1 MGRMQRRDII
11 ITTAIFLLAWQLLAM
26 IVQRDILPSPMQV
39 AVAIVVQFG
48 VLAQHFI
55 ASALRVI
62 ISVIIAIALAV
73 PAGLAMGQMPR
84 LNRIFSPIAY
94 IIYPIPKIVFLP
106 IVLLFFGA
114 TDFSKVLMIVLILF
128 FQILVPVRDD
138 AAGIRPEL
146 LNSVKSLGAGRRA
159 LFRFVYLPASLPAV
173 LTAVRLSIGTAVAVL
188 YITETTATLLGL
200 GYYIYLNAS
209 TLFDY
214 PATYAGAVAMGVL
227 GLLLYFF
234 IDWLERRL
242 CPWKFAS

>member
-1 MGRMQRRDII
+1 MLRRRDLL
-11 ITTAIFLLAWQLLAM
+11 ITTTIILIAWQITAM
-26 IVQRDILPSPMQV
+26 LIQRDILPTPVQV
-39 AVAIVVQFG
+39 ASAIFTDFG
-48 VLAQHFI
+48 ALSRHFI
-55 ASALRVI
+55 ASTLRVV
-62 ISVIIAIALAV
+62 ISIIIAVILAV

-84 LNRIFSPIAY
+84 LNHIFSPVAY

-106 IVLLFFGA
+106 IILLFFGA
-114 TDFSKVLMIVLILF
+114 TDLSKVLIIVLILF

-173 LTAVRLSIGTAVAVL
+173 LTSLRLSIGTAVAVL
-188 YITETTATLLGL
+188 YITETTATSLGL

-209 TLFDY
+209 TLFNY

-234 IDWLERRL
+234 IDWLEKRVCR
-242 CPWKFAS
+242 WRFVT

>member
-1 MGRMQRRDII
+1 MHRRDLAL
-11 ITTAIFLLAWQLLAM
+11 TTLIALLLWQAM
-26 IVQRDILPSPMQV
+26 AMLIQRDILPSPLQV
-39 AVAIVVQFG
+39 AQAIVTQFG
-48 VLAQHFI
+48 ILSQHFI
-55 ASALRVI
+55 ASGLRVI
-62 ISVIIAIALAV
+62 VSVVIAILLAV

-84 LNRIFSPIAY
+84 LNRMFAPIAY

-106 IVLLFFGA
+106 IILLFFGA

-138 AAGIRPEL
+138 AASIRPEL

-173 LTAVRLSIGTAVAVL
+173 LTALRLSIGTAVAVL

-214 PATYAGAVAMGVL
+214 AATYAGAVAMGIL
-227 GLLLYFF
+227 GLLLYFLV
-234 IDWLERRL
+234 DWLDRRL
-242 CPWKFAS
+242 CRWKYAN

>member
-1 MGRMQRRDII
+1 MQRRDLLL
-11 ITTAIFLLAWQLLAM
+11 TTLLFLIAWQLLAM
-26 IVQRDILPSPMQV
+26 LIHRDVLPTPVQV
-39 AVAIVVQFG
+39 AGAIVSDFDT
-48 VLAQHFI
+48 LSQHFI

-62 ISVIIAIALAV
+62 ASTLIAVALAV

-84 LNRIFSPIAY
+84 LNRIFSPLAY

-114 TDFSKVLMIVLILF
+114 TDFSKVLMIVLTLF
-128 FQILVPVRDD
+128 FQILVPVRDE
-138 AAGIRPEL
+138 AASIRPEL

-173 LTAVRLSIGTAVAVL
+173 LTALRLSIGTAVAVL
-188 YITETTATLLGL
+188 YITETTATVLGL

-214 PATYAGAVAMGVL
+214 PATYAGAVAMGML
-227 GLLLYFF
+227 GLTLYFF
-234 IDWLERRL
+234 VDWLERRA
-242 CPWKFAS
+242 CPWKFAA

>member
-1 MGRMQRRDII
+1 MHRRDLLLTSVIV
-11 ITTAIFLLAWQLLAM
+11 LLAWQLFATL
-26 IVQRDILPSPMQV
+26 IQRDILPTPLQV
-39 AVAIVVQFG
+39 AQTIVAQFG
-48 VLAQHFI
+48 ILGQHFI

-84 LNRIFSPIAY
+84 LDRIFSPLVY
-94 IIYPIPKIVFLP
+94 IVYPIPKIVFLP

-138 AAGIRPEL
+138 AAGLRPEL

-159 LFRFVYLPASLPAV
+159 LFRFVYLPASVPAV
-173 LTAVRLSIGTAVAVL
+173 LTALRLSIGTAVAVL

-214 PATYAGAVAMGVL
+214 PATYAGAVSMGVL
-227 GLLLYFF
+227 GLLSYFVA
-234 IDWLERRL
+234 DWLERRL
-242 CPWKFAS
+242 CRWKFAT

>member
-1 MGRMQRRDII
+1 MQRRDLIL
-11 ITTAIFLLAWQLLAM
+11 TTALFLVVWQLLAM
-26 IVQRDILPSPMQV
+26 LIQRDVLPTPIQV
-39 AVAIVVQFG
+39 GGAIVSDFG
-48 VLAQHFI
+48 ALSRHFI

-62 ISVIIAIALAV
+62 FSMLIAVGLAV

-84 LNRIFSPIAY
+84 LNRIFSPVAY

-114 TDFSKVLMIVLILF
+114 TDFSKVLMIVLTLF
-128 FQILVPVRDD
+128 FQILVPVRDE
-138 AAGIRPEL
+138 AASIRPEL

-173 LTAVRLSIGTAVAVL
+173 LTALRLSIGTAVAVL

-234 IDWLERRL
+234 VDWLERRV
-242 CPWKFAS
+242 CPWKFAA

>member
-1 MGRMQRRDII
+1 MHRRDIL
-11 ITTAIFLLAWQLLAM
+11 ITTVIALAAWQVLAM
-26 IVQRDILPSPMQV
+26 IVQRDVLPSPLQV
-39 AVAIVVQFG
+39 AGAFIAQFD
-48 VLAQHFI
+48 VLLRHFV

-62 ISVIIAIALAV
+62 ISIVIAVALAV
-73 PAGLAMGQMPR
+73 PAGLAMGQIDR
-84 LNRIFSPIAY
+84 LNRIFSPVAY
-94 IIYPIPKIVFLP
+94 LIYPIPKIVFLP

-138 AAGIRPEL
+138 AVSIRPEL

-173 LTAVRLSIGTAVAVL
+173 LTSVRLSIGTAVAVL
-188 YITETTATLLGL
+188 YITETTASILGL

-209 TLFDY
+209 TLFNY
-214 PATYAGAVAMGVL
+214 AATYAGAASMGIL
-227 GLLLYFF
+227 GLSLYFL

-242 CPWKFAS
+242 CPWKFAV

>member
-1 MGRMQRRDII
+1 MQRRDLL
-11 ITTAIFLLAWQLLAM
+11 ITSLLILLAWQLLAM
-26 IVQRDILPSPMQV
+26 LIQRDVLPTPIEV
-39 AVAIVVQFG
+39 AQALVTQFG
-48 VLAQHFI
+48 VLSQHFI

-62 ISVIIAIALAV
+62 VSVVIAIGLAV

-84 LNRIFSPIAY
+84 LDRIFAPIAY

-106 IVLLFFGA
+106 IILLFFGA

-173 LTAVRLSIGTAVAVL
+173 LTALRLSIGTAIAVL

-214 PATYAGAVAMGVL
+214 AATYAGAVAMGML

-242 CPWKFAS
+242 CRWKFAR

>member
-1 MGRMQRRDII
+1 MRRRDII
-11 ITTAIFLLAWQLLAM
+11 LTTAIVLLSWQLLAL
-26 IVQRDILPSPMQV
+26 IVQRDVLPAPLQV
-39 AVAIVVQFG
+39 AGTMVTQFE
-48 VLAQHFI
+48 VLSRHFI

-62 ISVIIAIALAV
+62 ISIVIAISLAV
-73 PAGLAMGQMPR
+73 PAGLAMGQSER
-84 LNRIFSPIAY
+84 LNRIFAPVAY
-94 IIYPIPKIVFLP
+94 LIYPIPKIVFLP

-114 TDFSKVLMIVLILF
+114 TDFSKILMIVLILF

-138 AAGIRPEL
+138 AASIRPEL

-214 PATYAGAVAMGVL
+214 SATYAGAAAMGIL
-227 GLLLYFF
+227 GITLYFL
-234 IDWLERRL
+234 IDWLERRI
-242 CPWKFAS
+242 CRWKFAV

>member
-1 MGRMQRRDII
+1 MQRRDLI
-11 ITTAIFLLAWQLLAM
+11 ITTILFLLFWQLLAM
-26 IVQRDILPSPMQV
+26 LVHRDILPTPIQV
-39 AVAIVVQFG
+39 VSAIVTQFG
-48 VLAQHFI
+48 ALAAHFI

-62 ISVIIAIALAV
+62 VSVIIAICLAV

-84 LNRIFSPIAY
+84 LNRIFAPIAY
-94 IIYPIPKIVFLP
+94 ILYPIPKIVFLP

-138 AAGIRPEL
+138 AASIRPEI

-159 LFRFVYLPASLPAV
+159 LFRFVYLPASIPAV

-188 YITETTATLLGL
+188 YITETTATVLGL
-200 GYYIYLNAS
+200 GYYIFLNAS
-209 TLFDY
+209 TLFDF
-214 PATYAGAVAMGVL
+214 PATYAGAAAMGFL
-227 GLLLYFF
+227 GLVLYFF

-242 CPWKFAS
+242 CPWKYAN